1 MRVLVPVVELVAD
14 LFGTAI
20 DVFGPPAA
28 DVVNGVED
36 FFGCL
41 VHCEGSGEARVSGW
55 IGDHVRAPGWLGS
68 WACQHA
74 PAPST
79 RRHRWRTTAFVASGY
94 VLSQVLARQYVV
106 ASDGGPDSGILGEL
120 GQLRAAVTGLHEKPF
135 HVLFHGADRQ
145 VGRASCRERV

>member
-1 MRVLVPVVELVAD
+1 MGVLVPVVELVAG
-14 LFGTAI
+14 LVGVAI

-28 DVVNGVED
+28 DVVNSLED

-41 VHCEGSGEARVSGW
+41 VYCEGSGEARVSGW

-79 RRHRWRTTAFVASGY
+79 RCHRWCATAFASSGY
-94 VLSQVLARQYVV
+94 VLSQVLASQYVA
-106 ASDGGPDSGILGEL
+106 ASDSGLDSGALGEL

-135 HVLFHGADRQ
+135 HVLFHGAD
-145 VGRASCRERV
+145 